1 MTGTSLPGL
10 AGDTPAGFLAA
21 LGVLAAYDG
30 EPAQPK
36 MSWELGR
43 YRIHPVIHGAG
54 AVADIAAQAQKAV
67 VGLLGS
73 AAMQYRPEHGA
84 KTKNGRI
91 GTLKFESGRDT
102 RAFLDPAQG
111 VSARLASCLA
121 AEGAYYLKDGKR
133 VSKPTAWDFM
143 GGQQQFVKKVRDEVL
158 AECDIARLTAA
169 MEDRWY
175 TEKTEQKSLRWELSA
190 DRTGALSAK
199 PPAEEEKRRNIGA
212 EALAVLGLTFYPV
225 FAYYPPGAAHGEA
238 LTAGFHER
246 NRRVPETYT
255 WPLWTPPSSP
265 AAVRDLLAAVSE
277 PHTRR
282 AGLGIARVMTA
293 SVDRKSIG
301 KGYVIFRPP
310 SQQTPQEPDAG
321 AQVGG

>member
-1 MTGTSLPGL
+1 MTGTALPGL
-10 AGDTPAGFLAA
+10 AGGTPAGFLAA

-36 MSWELGR
+36 MSWEFGR

-54 AVADIAAQAQKAV
+54 GIADIAAQAQKAV
-67 VGLLGS
+67 VGLLSS

-84 KTKNGRI
+84 KAKDGKI
-91 GTLKFESGRDT
+91 GTLKFEDDRDT

-111 VSARLASCLA
+111 VSARLASCLT
-121 AEGAYYLKDGKR
+121 AEGAYYLKKGKR
-133 VSKPTAWDFM
+133 TSKPTAWDFT
-143 GGQQQFVKKVRDEVL
+143 GGQQQFAKKIRDEVL
-158 AECDIARLTAA
+158 DECDTARLTAA
-169 MEDRWY
+169 MENRWH
-175 TEKTEQKSLRWELSA
+175 TEKTGQKSLRWELSA

-199 PPAEEEKRRNIGA
+199 PPADEEKRRNIGA

-225 FAYYPPGAAHGEA
+225 FACYPPGAAHGEA
-238 LTAGFHER
+238 LTAGFR
-246 NRRVPETYT
+246 GRSPETYT

-277 PHTRR
+277 SPERQ

-293 SVDRKSIG
+293 PVDRKSIG
-301 KGYVIFRPP
+301 KGYGIFRPP
-310 SQQTPQEPDAG
+310 SQQTPQEPAAG
-321 AQVGG
+321 APVGG